1 MSMRVTNT
9 VELKNKTNQ
18 IVKEVMKGNPVIIT
32 YRGKPAAS
40 LTPLTQDELEDFIL
54 ENSPKVRKMIAE
66 AERDIQNG
74 KIVSLEKYLAKFN
87 E

>member
-1 MSMRVTNT
+1 MRVTNT

-18 IVKEVMKGNPVIIT
+18 ILREVMKGSPVIIT

-40 LTPLTQDELEDFIL
+40 LAPLTDDDIEDFIL
-54 ENSPKVRKMIAE
+54 ENSPKIKKMIAE
-66 AERDIQNG
+66 AEKDIQTG
-74 KIVSLEKYLAKFN
+74 KVVSLKEYLVKLN

>member
-1 MSMRVTNT
+1 MRVANT

-18 IVKEVMKGNPVIIT
+18 ILREVMNGSPVIIT

-40 LTPLTQDELEDFIL
+40 LAPLTDDNLEDFIL
-54 ENSPKVRKMIAE
+54 ENSPKVKKMIAE
-66 AERDIQNG
+66 AEKDIQKG
-74 KIVSLEKYLAKFN
+74 KVVSLDKYLASVN

>member
-1 MSMRVTNT
+1 MRVTNT

-18 IVKEVMKGNPVIIT
+18 ILKEVMKGNPVIIT

-66 AERDIQNG
+66 AERDIQNR
-74 KIVSLEKYLAKFN
+74 KVVSLEKYLAKLN

>member
-1 MSMRVTNT
+1 MRVTNT

-18 IVKEVMKGNPVIIT
+18 ILKEVMKGNPVIIT

-74 KIVSLEKYLAKFN
+74 KVVSLEKYLAKLN